1 MHMAFLKAFL
11 VDNMQHDSIKDPTP
25 SFSILTVNSMLVN
38 AYFKCKAQNHKH
50 FL

>member
-11 VDNMQHDSIKDPTP
+11 VDNMQLDSIKDPTP
-25 SFSILTVNSMLVN
+25 SFSVLIVNSMLVN
-38 AYFKCKAQNHKH
+38 AYFECKALNHKN